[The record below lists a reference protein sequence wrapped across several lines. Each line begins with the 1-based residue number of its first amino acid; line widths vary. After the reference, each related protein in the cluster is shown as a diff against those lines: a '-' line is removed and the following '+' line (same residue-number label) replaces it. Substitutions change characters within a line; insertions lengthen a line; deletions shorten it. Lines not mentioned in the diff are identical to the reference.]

1 MNVLLIAS
9 LTLREASRR
18 RLVLTAALATVA
30 IVALTAFGF
39 HALATMH
46 QGSGKRIAH
55 QDVLVATSML
65 EVMMAFM
72 FSFVLA
78 LAAAFLGALSTGAE
92 IENGTLLAIV
102 PRPVRRAEIIIGKW
116 LGNAVLLAAYAFAMG
131 ALEFGAVRWTTGYL
145 PPHPLQTLVLLV
157 TQSLVLLTLTMAIS
171 VRLPAIAA
179 GFTAVVLY
187 GIAWIA
193 GIVGTFATVFHNAGI
208 RSATTAISLIIPS
221 DGLWRAA
228 SYSLVP
234 AIMRPQLAAPNEVNP
249 FIPAAPPPMAFFLW
263 CLFWFAIVLAAGI
276 GSFQRRDI

>member
-18 RLVLTAALATVA
+18 RLVLMAAIATVVL
-30 IVALTAFGF
+30 VALTALGF

-46 QGSGKRIAH
+46 EASGRRIAH
-55 QDVLVATSML
+55 QDVLIATSVL
-65 EVMMAFM
+65 EIMMAFM

-102 PRPVRRAEIIIGKW
+102 PRPFRRAEILVGKW
-116 LGNAVLLAAYAFAMG
+116 LGNAVLVAVYGCAIG
-131 ALEFGAVRWTTGYL
+131 ALEFLAVHWMTDYL
-145 PPHPLQTLVLLV
+145 PPHPVQTVALLV
-157 TQSLVLLTLTMAIS
+157 AQSLVILTLTMAIS
-171 VRLPAIAA
+171 VRLSAIAA
-179 GFTAVVLY
+179 GFVTVVLF

-193 GIVGTFATVFHNAGI
+193 GIVGTFAAVFHNAAI
-208 RSATTAISLIIPS
+208 RSATTVISLIMPS

-228 SYSLVP
+228 SFSMQPAIVRATMPANEINPLVP
-234 AIMRPQLAAPNEVNP
+234 S
-249 FIPAAPPPMAFFLW
+249 APPPMPFFVW
-263 CLFWFAIVLAAGI
+263 CVFWFAIVLGAGI